1 MEGLRQ
7 PTRTD
12 QSSAATVQAKA
23 WTPRH
28 GYTAMLLLPCLV
40 LAVFFVWPMTLVVL
54 RSFTDPTLNI
64 DNYVEI
70 FSRPAYLR
78 VLRNTLE
85 VAATVTA
92 LCLLIGYPVAAVIAG
107 FRGGLLNLCFALI
120 LIPFWTSTVIR
131 TYAWMVLFQRK
142 GVLNGFLL
150 QLGLVDQPLEL
161 MHNFIGVQIGMVH
174 VLLPF
179 MILPLLSS
187 LRGIDPVYMRA
198 AGLLGANPIRAFLH
212 VYLPLSMPGI
222 SAGVML
228 VFITALGFF
237 ITPALLGSERQM
249 MIAMLI
255 EQQVSVTVNWPLAS
269 ALSTMLLGVTVSL
282 YLLYERVQRRTGG
295 GGLA

>member
-1 MEGLRQ
+1 MNAERL
-7 PTRTD
+7 
-12 QSSAATVQAKA
+12 AAARRKA
-23 WTPRH
+23 WTLQH
-28 GYTAMLLLPCLV
+28 GYIAMLVLPCLV
-40 LAVFFVWPMTLVVL
+40 LCVFFVWPMLMVLL

-70 FSRPAYLR
+70 FARPAYLR
-78 VLRNTLE
+78 VLWNTLV
-85 VAATVTA
+85 VAFTVTV
-92 LCLLIGYPVAAVIAG
+92 LCLLISYPVAAVIAG
-107 FRGGLLNLCFALI
+107 FKGGLLNLCFALI

-142 GVLNGFLL
+142 GVLNGFL
-150 QLGLVDQPLEL
+150 QQVGLIDQPLEL
-161 MHNFIGVQIGMVH
+161 MRNFIGVQIGMVH

-179 MILPLLSS
+179 MILPLLST

-198 AGLLGANPIRAFLH
+198 AGVLGANPVRAFLH

-222 SAGVML
+222 SAGVLL

-269 ALSTMLLGVTVSL
+269 ALSTLLLVVTISI
-282 YLLYERVQRRTGG
+282 YLVYERLQRRIAAGV
-295 GGLA
+295 LA

>member
-1 MEGLRQ
+1 MSTEQG
-7 PTRTD
+7 
-12 QSSAATVQAKA
+12 AVAGQAKP
-23 WTPRH
+23 WSSRH
-28 GYTAMLLLPCLV
+28 GYLAMLVLPCLL
-40 LAVFFVWPMTLVVL
+40 LAVFFVWPMVMVFL
-54 RSFTDPTLNI
+54 RSFTDPALTL
-64 DNYVEI
+64 DNYAEI

-78 VLRNTLE
+78 VLWNTLV
-85 VAATVTA
+85 VAFTVTV
-92 LCLLIGYPVAAVIAG
+92 LCLAISYPVAAVIAG
-107 FRGGLLNLCFALI
+107 FKGGLLNLCFALI

-150 QLGLVDQPLEL
+150 DIGLIDKPLEL
-161 MHNFIGVQIGMVH
+161 MRNFIGVQIGMVH

-179 MILPLLSS
+179 MILPLLSN
-187 LRGIDPVYMRA
+187 LRSIDPVYMRA
-198 AGLLGANPIRAFLH
+198 AGVLGANPMRAFLH

-228 VFITALGFF
+228 VFINALGFF

-269 ALSTMLLGVTVSL
+269 ALSTMLLLVTVGI
-282 YLLYERVQRRTGG
+282 YFAYERLQRRMAAG
-295 GGLA
+295 AIA

>member
-1 MEGLRQ
+1 
-7 PTRTD
+7 
-12 QSSAATVQAKA
+12 
-23 WTPRH
+23 
-28 GYTAMLLLPCLV
+28 MLVLPCLL
-40 LAVFFVWPMTLVVL
+40 LAVFFVWPMVMVFL
-54 RSFTDPTLNI
+54 RSFTDPALTL
-64 DNYVEI
+64 DNYAEI

-78 VLRNTLE
+78 VLWNTLV
-85 VAATVTA
+85 VAFTVTI
-92 LCLLIGYPVAAVIAG
+92 LCLAISYPVAAVIAG
-107 FRGGLLNLCFALI
+107 FKGGLLNLCFALI

-150 QLGLVDQPLEL
+150 DIGLIDKPLEL
-161 MHNFIGVQIGMVH
+161 MRNFIGVQIGMVH

-179 MILPLLSS
+179 MILPLLSN
-187 LRGIDPVYMRA
+187 LRSIDPVYMRA
-198 AGLLGANPIRAFLH
+198 AGVLGANPIRAFLH

-228 VFITALGFF
+228 VFINALGFF

-269 ALSTMLLGVTVSL
+269 ALSTMLLLVTVGI
-282 YLLYERVQRRTGG
+282 YLAYERLQRRMAAG
-295 GGLA
+295 AIA

>member
-1 MEGLRQ
+1 MAEQQGV
-7 PTRTD
+7 
-12 QSSAATVQAKA
+12 VQVQHRI
-23 WTPRH
+23 WSPIR
-28 GYTAMLLLPCLV
+28 GYWAMLALPCVV
-40 LAVFFVWPMTLVVL
+40 LAVFFVWPMVLVIA
-54 RSFTDPTLNI
+54 RSFTDPTLNL
-64 DNYVEI
+64 DNYAEV

-78 VLRNTLE
+78 VLWNTL
-85 VAATVTA
+85 VIATTVTV
-92 LCLLIGYPVAAVIAG
+92 LCLLISYPVAAVIAT
-107 FRGGLLNLCFALI
+107 FRGGLLHLCFALI

-142 GVLNGFLL
+142 GVLNGFL
-150 QLGLVDQPLEL
+150 QSMGFISEPIEF

-179 MILPLLSS
+179 MVLPLISTF
-187 LRGIDPVYMRA
+187 RTIDPVYMRA
-198 AGLLGANPIRAFLH
+198 AGVLGANPLRAFLH
-212 VYLPLSMPGI
+212 VYLPLSMPGV

-269 ALSTMLLGVTVSL
+269 ALATLLLAVTVGL
-282 YLLYERVQRRTGG
+282 YLIYERLQRRTMRG
-295 GGLA
+295 AWS

>member
-1 MEGLRQ
+1 
-7 PTRTD
+7 
-12 QSSAATVQAKA
+12 
-23 WTPRH
+23 
-28 GYTAMLLLPCLV
+28 MLALPCLL
-40 LAVFFVWPMTLVVL
+40 LAVFFVWPMVMVLL
-54 RSFTDPTLNI
+54 RSFTDPTLNL
-64 DNYVEI
+64 DSYVEI

-78 VLRNTLE
+78 VLRNTLV
-85 VAATVTA
+85 VAASVTIV
-92 LCLLIGYPVAAVIAG
+92 CLLISYPVAAVIAG

-142 GVLNGFLL
+142 GVLNGFL
-150 QLGLVDQPLEL
+150 QQIGLIDEPLEL

-179 MILPLLSS
+179 MILPLLAT

-198 AGLLGANPIRAFLH
+198 AGVLGANPLRAFLH
-212 VYLPLSMPGI
+212 VYLPLSMPGV

-255 EQQVSVTVNWPLAS
+255 EQQVSVLVNWPLAS
-269 ALSTMLLGVTVSL
+269 ALATLLLAVTIGI
-282 YLLYERVQRRTGG
+282 YLVYERLQRRYGA

>member
-1 MEGLRQ
+1 MSKEQGAAVAQ
-7 PTRTD
+7 GKPW
-12 QSSAATVQAKA
+12 SSQ
-23 WTPRH
+23 H
-28 GYTAMLLLPCLV
+28 GYLAMLALPCLL
-40 LAVFFVWPMTLVVL
+40 LAVFFVWPMGMVFL

-78 VLRNTLE
+78 VLWNTLV
-85 VAATVTA
+85 VAFTVTV
-92 LCLLIGYPVAAVIAG
+92 LCLVISYPVAAVIAG
-107 FRGGLLNLCFALI
+107 FKGGLLNLCFALI

-142 GVLNGFLL
+142 GVLNGFF
-150 QLGLVDQPLEL
+150 QEIGLIDKPLEL
-161 MHNFIGVQIGMVH
+161 MRNFIGVQIGMVH

-179 MILPLLSS
+179 MILPLLAT

-198 AGLLGANPIRAFLH
+198 AGVLGANPIRAFLH
-212 VYLPLSMPGI
+212 VYLPLSMPGV
-222 SAGVML
+222 SAGVLL

-269 ALSTMLLGVTVSL
+269 ALSTLLLVVTIAIYIV
-282 YLLYERVQRRTGG
+282 YERLQRRIAS
-295 GGLA
+295 GGLG